1 MSIATH
7 RLLRGARCPASPLT
21 EQPSA
26 DGQGSFMDG
35 QDCPAVEVSP
45 GQESG
50 QESRRTVGA
59 MTTSSRGVPPAPASA
74 CNPVQPPLPAYVA
87 AVLFEVLRPP
97 PPARHDGDQEDE
109 ASAHVGKPGVTAGK
123 EQLRGSTVVP
133 PTRQLVH
140 ASVLLTDSR

>member
-7 RLLRGARCPASPLT
+7 RLLRGTPCPASPLT

-26 DGQGSFMDG
+26 DGQGLFMDG

-59 MTTSSRGVPPAPASA
+59 MTTSSRWVPPAPASA
-74 CNPVQPPLPAYVA
+74 CNPVQPPLPAHVA
-87 AVLFEVLRPP
+87 AVLLEVLRPP
-97 PPARHDGDQEDE
+97 PRARHDVDQEDE
-109 ASAHVGKPGVTAGK
+109 ASAHVGRPAVRAGK

-133 PTRQLVH
+133 LTRQLLH
-140 ASVLLTDSR
+140 SSVLLTDLR